1 MGNRERNCEL
11 WDEQGKS
18 GSRGG
23 AGTRGRGDGQ
33 ELLTRLR
40 VTAGGDGAVPDPP
53 STSLCLTR
61 QGRIPETRRWDQGT
75 APKDAEF
82 SFFKKNFFSFSP

>member
-1 MGNRERNCEL
+1 MNFGISRENL
-11 WDEQGKS
+11 
-18 GSRGG
+18 G
-23 AGTRGRGDGQ
+23 AAAGLGHGDVGTDRSSSP
-33 ELLTRLR
+33 RLR
-40 VTAGGDGAVPDPP
+40 VTAGGDRAVPDPP